1 MAQMETKLI
10 ELFTKADERL
20 VQQAGQIQAA
30 EIQVATLD
38 GKLTQMP
45 EQLKAI
51 IDEHRMHTAE
61 KNKATDKALKNA
73 SDVVVDMTAGIQT
86 MRHDLNT
93 VQRSAVRR
101 QWWRQEVTH

>member
-1 MAQMETKLI
+1 METKLA

-30 EIQVATLD
+30 EIKVATLD

-51 IDEHRMHTAE
+51 IDEHRVHTTE
-61 KNKATDKALKNA
+61 KNKATDEALKTA
-73 SDVVVDMTAGIQT
+73 SDVVMEMKAGI
-86 MRHDLNT
+86 
-93 VQRSAVRR
+93 
-101 QWWRQEVTH
+101 